1 MPIKTIRPSQKAR
14 DQLVK
19 LKRLTG
25 LEHWNEICRWG
36 FCVSLAEEN
45 PPTKEIISAD
55 SNIEMNWQTF
65 GGAHHELYWALL
77 KERCRRDGMGLDET
91 TLAQQFRLHL
101 HRGLSYLASD
111 KSMRSI
117 DSLLKL
123 RS

>member
-1 MPIKTIRPSQKAR
+1 M
-14 DQLVK
+14 
-19 LKRLTG
+19 
-25 LEHWNEICRWG
+25 
-36 FCVSLAEEN
+36 AEEN

-55 SNIEMNWQTF
+55 SNIDMNWQTF
-65 GGAHHELYWALL
+65 GGAHHGLYWALL
-77 KERCRRDGMGLDET
+77 KERCRRDGVGMDET